1 MIGGY
6 FLLGNTINVQISH
19 DIFHKG
25 SYNGRSYTV
34 HSGVS
39 FDSGSVQQSITQH
52 NIVLHNILVF
62 SPDKPLDNDQSL
74 VRVRVM
80 AVTELEGRIYY
91 ICAEEDNIIYEPL
104 IREVLA
110 GRKDFAPGR
119 ITCLYEK
126 SCGAV
131 IFRRH
136 SGNVEYLL
144 IKNRKG
150 NNWGFPKG
158 HMEVHED
165 ERQTAVREVR
175 EETGLNIQPLDGF
188 RTISEYHPKGRIT
201 KQVIF
206 FVAEMPGENI
216 VIQKSEIERFIW
228 ADYSLA
234 VKTVRFNN
242 DKKVLAQARSWITEN
257 LYY

>member
-1 MIGGY
+1 M
-6 FLLGNTINVQISH
+6 LGNMIDVQISRE
-19 DIFHKG
+19 IFHAG
-25 SYNGRSYTV
+25 SYGGRNYTV
-34 HSGVS
+34 HLGVS
-39 FDSGSVQQSITQH
+39 SDDG
-52 NIVLHNILVF
+52 NVLHNILIF
-62 SPDKPLDNDQSL
+62 SPDKPINNTF
-74 VRVRVM
+74 VNVRVM
-80 AVTELEGRIYY
+80 AVTELGGRIYY
-91 ICAEEDNIIYEPL
+91 ICAEDENIIYEPL

-110 GRKDFAPGR
+110 GRGNFNPSR

-158 HMEVHED
+158 HMEMHES

-175 EETGLNIQPLDGF
+175 EETGLNIRPLDGF

-206 FVAEMPGENI
+206 SHTLGGRM
-216 VIQKSEIERFIW
+216 EIERLPLNVSLTRVSNW
-228 ADYSLA
+228 AMLTQWISLPINMTPHGA
-234 VKTVRFNN
+234 SCWR
-242 DKKVLAQARSWITEN
+242 QP
-257 LYY
+257 

>member
-1 MIGGY
+1 M
-6 FLLGNTINVQISH
+6 LGNMINVQINRE
-19 DIFHKG
+19 IFQTG
-25 SYNGRSYTV
+25 SYCDRNYTV

-39 FDSGSVQQSITQH
+39 SDDG
-52 NIVLHNILVF
+52 NVLHNILIF
-62 SPDKPLDNDQSL
+62 SPDKPLDRNPAK
-74 VRVRVM
+74 VRVM
-80 AVTELEGRIYY
+80 AVTELGGRIYY
-91 ICAEEDNIIYEPL
+91 ICAEEENIIYEPL

-110 GRKDFAPGR
+110 GRRDFAPAR
-119 ITCLYEK
+119 ITCLFEK

-158 HMEVHED
+158 HMEIHED

-206 FVAEMPGENI
+206 FVAEMPGEDI

-234 VKTVRFNN
+234 VKTFRFNN
-242 DKKVLAQARSWITEN
+242 DKKVLAQARSWIRKN

>member
-1 MIGGY
+1 M
-6 FLLGNTINVQISH
+6 LGNTINVQIS
-19 DIFHKG
+19 DKIFHTG
-25 SYNGRSYTV
+25 IYCGRSYTV

-39 FDSGSVQQSITQH
+39 SDNGSVQSNETKHNSVQH
-52 NIVLHNILVF
+52 NSVLHNVLVF
-62 SPDKPLDNDQSL
+62 SPDRPLESNKAFIK
-74 VRVRVM
+74 VRVM
-80 AVTELEGRIYY
+80 AVTEFKSRIYY
-91 ICAEEDNIIYEPL
+91 ICAEDDNIIFEPL
-104 IREVLA
+104 IREVLS
-110 GRKDFAPGR
+110 GRKDFSPAH

-158 HMEVHED
+158 HMEIHED

-175 EETGLNIQPLDGF
+175 EETGLNIHPLDGF

-206 FVAEMPGENI
+206 FVAEMPGEDI

-234 VKTVRFNN
+234 VKTFRFNN

-257 LYY
+257 LY

>member
-1 MIGGY
+1 MNGGY
-6 FLLGNTINVQISH
+6 VLLGNMINVQINRE
-19 DIFHKG
+19 IFQTG
-25 SYNGRSYTV
+25 SYCDRNYTV

-39 FDSGSVQQSITQH
+39 SDDG
-52 NIVLHNILVF
+52 NVLHNILIF
-62 SPDKPLDNDQSL
+62 SPDKPLDRNPAK
-74 VRVRVM
+74 VRVM
-80 AVTELEGRIYY
+80 AVTELGGRIYY
-91 ICAEEDNIIYEPL
+91 ICAEEENIIYEPL

-110 GRKDFAPGR
+110 GRRDFAPAR
-119 ITCLYEK
+119 ITCLFEK

-158 HMEVHED
+158 HMEIHED

-206 FVAEMPGENI
+206 FVAEMPGEDI

-234 VKTVRFNN
+234 VKTFRFNN
-242 DKKVLAQARSWITEN
+242 DKKVLAQARSWIRKN

>member
-1 MIGGY
+1 M
-6 FLLGNTINVQISH
+6 LGNIINVKIH
-19 DIFHKG
+19 FDK
-25 SYNGRSYTV
+25 SYIGVYDGRTYVV
-34 HSGVS
+34 HTGIAT
-39 FDSGSVQQSITQH
+39 D
-52 NIVLHNILVF
+52 NIEAGNPNTLHNVLVF
-62 SPDKPLDNDQSL
+62 NADSPLTDAC
-74 VRVRVM
+74 VRVKVM
-80 AVTELEGRIYY
+80 AVAELGGKIVY
-91 ICAEEDNIIYEPL
+91 ICADDSLMLYDPI

-110 GRKDFAPGR
+110 ETHDLSHAR

-144 IKNRKG
+144 IKNKKG

-158 HMEVHED
+158 HMEIHEN
-165 ERQTAVREVR
+165 ERQTAVREVK
-175 EETGLNIQPLDGF
+175 EETGLNVELLDGF

-206 FVAEMPGENI
+206 FVAEMPSENV
-216 VIQKSEIERFIW
+216 VIQKSEVERFIW

-234 VKTVRFNN
+234 VKTFKFNN
-242 DKKVLAQARSWITEN
+242 DKKVLAQAKSWITDH
-257 LYY
+257 LY

>member
-1 MIGGY
+1 MNGGY
-6 FLLGNTINVQISH
+6 VLLGNMINVQINRE
-19 DIFHKG
+19 IFQTG
-25 SYNGRSYTV
+25 SYCDRNYTV

-39 FDSGSVQQSITQH
+39 SDDG
-52 NIVLHNILVF
+52 NVLHNILIF
-62 SPDKPLDNDQSL
+62 SPDKPLDRNPAK
-74 VRVRVM
+74 VRVM
-80 AVTELEGRIYY
+80 AVTELGSRIYY
-91 ICAEEDNIIYEPL
+91 ICAEEENIIYEPL

-110 GRKDFAPGR
+110 GRRDFAPAR
-119 ITCLYEK
+119 ITCLFEK

-158 HMEVHED
+158 HMEIHED

-206 FVAEMPGENI
+206 FVAEMPGEDI

-234 VKTVRFNN
+234 VKTFRFNN
-242 DKKVLAQARSWITEN
+242 DKKVLAQARSWIRKN

>member
-1 MIGGY
+1 M
-6 FLLGNTINVQISH
+6 FLLGNIIKVQINP
-19 DIFHKG
+19 DKFH
-25 SYNGRSYTV
+25 SGRYCGRLYTV
-34 HSGVS
+34 HSGESV
-39 FDSGSVQQSITQH
+39 DDGNGS
-52 NIVLHNILVF
+52 VLHNVFVF
-62 SPDKPLDNDQSL
+62 SPDKPMDSAS

-80 AVTELEGRIYY
+80 AITELKGRIYY
-91 ICAEEDNIIYEPL
+91 ICADENTVIYEPL
-104 IREVLA
+104 IREVMT
-110 GRKDFAPGR
+110 GMRDFHPGR
-119 ITCLYEK
+119 ITCLFEK

-158 HMEVHED
+158 HMEIHED

-175 EETGLNIQPLDGF
+175 EETGLIIEPLDGF

-201 KQVIF
+201 KQVVF
-206 FVAEMPGENI
+206 FVAEMPSQDI

-228 ADYSLA
+228 ADYGLA
-234 VKTVRFNN
+234 VKTFRFNN

-257 LYY
+257 LFY

>member
-1 MIGGY
+1 MNGGY
-6 FLLGNTINVQISH
+6 VLLGNMINVQISRE
-19 DIFHKG
+19 IFHAG
-25 SYNGRSYTV
+25 SYCGRNYTV
-34 HSGVS
+34 HSGIS
-39 FDSGSVQQSITQH
+39 SDEG
-52 NIVLHNILVF
+52 NVLHNILIF
-62 SPDKPLDNDQSL
+62 SPDKPLHL
-74 VRVRVM
+74 TEVRVRVM
-80 AVTELEGRIYY
+80 AVTELGGRIYY
-91 ICAEEDNIIYEPL
+91 ICAQEENIIYEPL
-104 IREVLA
+104 IREVLS
-110 GRKDFAPGR
+110 GRGDFSPAR

-158 HMEVHED
+158 HMEVNED

-175 EETGLNIQPLDGF
+175 EETGLNIQPLEGF
-188 RTISEYHPKGRIT
+188 RTVSEYHPKGRIT

-206 FVAEMPGENI
+206 FVAEMPGEDI

-234 VKTVRFNN
+234 VKTFRFNN
-242 DKKVLAQARSWITEN
+242 DKKVLSQARSWITEN

>member
-1 MIGGY
+1 M
-6 FLLGNTINVQISH
+6 LGNMINVRISR
-19 DIFHKG
+19 DIFVTG
-25 SYNGRSYTV
+25 SYCGRQYVV
-34 HSGVS
+34 HLGQSSDEGSGK
-39 FDSGSVQQSITQH
+39 
-52 NIVLHNILVF
+52 VLHHILVF
-62 SPDKPLDNDQSL
+62 SPDVPLDRDA
-74 VRVRVM
+74 VKVRVM
-80 AVTELEGRIYY
+80 AVTELDGRIYY
-91 ICAEEDNIIYEPL
+91 ICSEEDNMIYEPL
-104 IREVLA
+104 IREVMSN
-110 GRKDFAPGR
+110 RKDFTPAH
-119 ITCLYEK
+119 ITCLFEK

-158 HMEVHED
+158 HMEVHEN
-165 ERQTAVREVR
+165 ERETAVREVR
-175 EETGLNIQPLDGF
+175 EETGLNIEPIEGF
-188 RTISEYHPKGRIT
+188 RTVSEYHPKGRIT

-206 FVAEMPGENI
+206 FVAEMPGEDI

-234 VKTVRFNN
+234 VKTFRFNN
-242 DKKVLAQARSWITEN
+242 DKKVLSQARSWITKN

>member
-1 MIGGY
+1 M
-6 FLLGNTINVQISH
+6 LGNIINVKISPEL
-19 DIFHKG
+19 FQTG
-25 SYNGRSYTV
+25 SYCGRSYTV

-39 FDSGSVQQSITQH
+39 ADNDGTQP
-52 NIVLHNILVF
+52 NTVLHNVLVF
-62 SPDKPLDNDQSL
+62 SPDKPLGNAF

-80 AVTELEGRIYY
+80 AVTECKGRIYY
-91 ICAEEDNIIYEPL
+91 ICAEDENIIYEPL
-104 IREVLA
+104 IREVLS
-110 GRKDFAPGR
+110 GREDFSPAH

-158 HMEVHED
+158 HMEINES

-234 VKTVRFNN
+234 VKTFRFNN
-242 DKKVLAQARSWITEN
+242 DKKVLAQARNWITEN

>member
-1 MIGGY
+1 MNGGY
-6 FLLGNTINVQISH
+6 VLLGNMINVQIIR
-19 DIFHKG
+19 DRFHSG
-25 SYNGRSYTV
+25 SYCGRNYAV
-34 HSGVS
+34 HSGES
-39 FDSGSVQQSITQH
+39 SDGG
-52 NIVLHNILVF
+52 NVLHNILVF
-62 SPDKPLDNDQSL
+62 NPDKPLDAAS
-74 VRVRVM
+74 VKVRVM
-80 AVTELEGRIYY
+80 AVTELDGRIYY
-91 ICAEEDNIIYEPL
+91 ICACEENIIYEPL

-110 GRKDFAPGR
+110 DRKDFAPAR

-158 HMEVHED
+158 HMEVYED
-165 ERQTAVREVR
+165 ERQTAVREVK
-175 EETGLNIQPLDGF
+175 EETGLNIQPLEGF

-206 FVAEMPGENI
+206 FVAEMPGEDI

-234 VKTVRFNN
+234 VKTFRFNN
-242 DKKVLAQARSWITEN
+242 DKKVLAQARNWITQN

>member
-1 MIGGY
+1 M
-6 FLLGNTINVQISH
+6 LGNMINVQI
-19 DIFHKG
+19 DCELFHTG
-25 SYNGRSYTV
+25 SYCGREYAV

-39 FDSGSVQQSITQH
+39 SDNGS
-52 NIVLHNILVF
+52 VLHNILIF
-62 SPDKPLDNDQSL
+62 SPDKPLEKTL
-74 VRVRVM
+74 VKVRVM
-80 AVTELEGRIYY
+80 AVTELKGRIYY
-91 ICAEEDNIIYEPL
+91 ICAEEENIIYEPL
-104 IREVLA
+104 IREVLT
-110 GRKDFAPGR
+110 GRKDFSPGR
-119 ITCLYEK
+119 ITCLFEK

-136 SGNVEYLL
+136 SGNLEYLL

-158 HMEVHED
+158 HMEIHED

-175 EETGLNIQPLDGF
+175 EETGLNIQPLECF

-206 FVAEMPGENI
+206 FVAEMPVEDI

-234 VKTVRFNN
+234 VKTFRFNN
-242 DKKVLAQARSWITEN
+242 DKKVLSQARSWITQN
-257 LYY
+257 LSIK

>member
-1 MIGGY
+1 MNGGY
-6 FLLGNTINVQISH
+6 VLLGNMINVQINDAGSGKPY
-19 DIFHKG
+19 IG
-25 SYNGRSYTV
+25 SYCGRNYAV
-34 HSGVS
+34 HTGMSSDEGK
-39 FDSGSVQQSITQH
+39 D
-52 NIVLHNILVF
+52 NVLHNILIF
-62 SPDKPLDNDQSL
+62 SPDRPIENHS

-80 AVTELEGRIYY
+80 AVTENGGKIYY
-91 ICAEEDNIIYEPL
+91 ICAEEENIIYEPL

-110 GRKDFAPGR
+110 GYEYFSPAH

-175 EETGLNIQPLDGF
+175 EETGLNIEPLEGF

-206 FVAEMPGENI
+206 FVAEMTVENI

-228 ADYSLA
+228 ADYGLA
-234 VKTVRFNN
+234 VKTFRFNN

>member
-1 MIGGY
+1 M
-6 FLLGNTINVQISH
+6 INVHI
-19 DIFHKG
+19 DPEAFHTG
-25 SYNGRSYTV
+25 SYCGRRYAV
-34 HSGVS
+34 HSGES
-39 FDSGSVQQSITQH
+39 AADGNGS
-52 NIVLHNILVF
+52 VLHNIMIF
-62 SPDKPLDNDQSL
+62 SPDEPLKNAS

-80 AVTELEGRIYY
+80 AVTEYRGKIYY
-91 ICAEEDNIIYEPL
+91 ICAGEETIIYEPL
-104 IREVLA
+104 IREVLS
-110 GRKDFAPGR
+110 GREDFNPAR
-119 ITCLYEK
+119 ITCLFEK

-158 HMEVHED
+158 HMEIHED
-165 ERQTAVREVR
+165 ERQTAVREVL
-175 EETGLNIQPLDGF
+175 EETGLNIEPLEGF

-206 FVAEMPGENI
+206 FVAEMPGEEI

-234 VKTVRFNN
+234 VRTFRFNN
-242 DKKVLAQARSWITEN
+242 DKKVLAQARDWIIKN

>member
-1 MIGGY
+1 M
-6 FLLGNTINVQISH
+6 LGNMINVQISR
-19 DIFHKG
+19 DIFHVG
-25 SYNGRSYTV
+25 SYCGRNYTV
-34 HSGVS
+34 HAGVS
-39 FDSGSVQQSITQH
+39 SDDGNVQH
-52 NIVLHNILVF
+52 GNVLHNILIF
-62 SPDKPLDNDQSL
+62 SPDKPLTKPC

-80 AVTELEGRIYY
+80 AVTELCRRIYY
-91 ICAEEDNIIYEPL
+91 ICAEEENIIYEPL

-110 GRKDFAPGR
+110 GRRDFAPAR

-158 HMEVHED
+158 HMEIHED

-175 EETGLNIQPLDGF
+175 EETGLNIRPLDGF

-234 VKTVRFNN
+234 VKTFRFNN
-242 DKKVLAQARSWITEN
+242 DKKVLAQASSWITEN
-257 LYY
+257 LYH

>member
-1 MIGGY
+1 M
-6 FLLGNTINVQISH
+6 LGNMINVRINGSDRSSIH
-19 DIFHKG
+19 TG
-25 SYNGRSYTV
+25 SYCGRDYAV
-34 HSGVS
+34 QSGVS
-39 FDSGSVQQSITQH
+39 SDEGSH
-52 NIVLHNILVF
+52 NVLHNILVF
-62 SPDKPLDNDQSL
+62 SPDRPVGTDC

-80 AVTELEGRIYY
+80 AVTEHRGKIFY
-91 ICAEEDNIIYEPL
+91 ICADEENIIYEPL

-110 GRKDFAPGR
+110 GYDGFSPAH

-165 ERQTAVREVR
+165 ERQTAVREVK
-175 EETGLNIQPLDGF
+175 EETGLNIRPLDGF

-206 FVAEMPGENI
+206 FVAEMPGEDI

-228 ADYSLA
+228 ADYGLA
-234 VKTVRFNN
+234 VKTFRFNN

-257 LYY
+257 LFY

>member
-1 MIGGY
+1 M
-6 FLLGNTINVQISH
+6 LGNMITVQINRE
-19 DIFHKG
+19 IFHAG
-25 SYNGRSYTV
+25 DYCGRHYTV
-34 HSGVS
+34 HSGIS
-39 FDSGSVQQSITQH
+39 SDGG
-52 NIVLHNILVF
+52 NVLHNILIF
-62 SPDKPLDNDQSL
+62 SPDRPLECAS

-80 AVTELEGRIYY
+80 AVTELGGRIYY
-91 ICAEEDNIIYEPL
+91 ICADEETVIYEPL
-104 IREVLA
+104 IREVLS
-110 GRKDFAPGR
+110 GRKDFSPQR

-158 HMEVHED
+158 HMEIHED

-175 EETGLNIQPLDGF
+175 EETGLNIEPLEGF
-188 RTISEYHPKGRIT
+188 RTVSEYHPKGRIT

-206 FVAEMPGENI
+206 FVAEMPVEDI
-216 VIQKSEIERFIW
+216 VIQTSEIERFIW

-234 VKTVRFNN
+234 VKTFRFNN
-242 DKKVLAQARSWITEN
+242 DKKVLSQARNWITEN

>member
-6 FLLGNTINVQISH
+6 VLLGNMIDVQISRE
-19 DIFHKG
+19 IFHAG
-25 SYNGRSYTV
+25 SYGGRNYTV
-34 HSGVS
+34 HLGVS
-39 FDSGSVQQSITQH
+39 SDDG
-52 NIVLHNILVF
+52 NVLHNILIF
-62 SPDKPLDNDQSL
+62 SPDKPINNTF
-74 VRVRVM
+74 VNVRVM
-80 AVTELEGRIYY
+80 AVTELGGRIYY
-91 ICAEEDNIIYEPL
+91 ICAEDENIIYEPL

-110 GRKDFAPGR
+110 GRGNFNPLR

-158 HMEVHED
+158 HMEMHES

-175 EETGLNIQPLDGF
+175 EETGLNIRPLDGF

-206 FVAEMPGENI
+206 FVAEMPVGNV

-234 VKTVRFNN
+234 IKTFRFNN

-257 LYY
+257 LY